1 MFQPERYSAENIR
14 RIQRACCHVFLSDE
28 ALKTVDVCRNNKRIV
43 RYPFLEKLSFE
54 DVRRA
59 YRTNVMS
66 YHPDRHQDKDPE
78 EIAGLVRYLEGI
90 NRSYDYL
97 CAFFGKKR
105 FPETVFTGRGRI
117 IAVGGAKGGIGKSIF
132 AANLA
137 ILLSSRGLRTVLV
150 DLDLGGSD
158 LHIYLGHKHI
168 PAVTINDFLNRKYPC
183 IDQVVTGSEKGP
195 LFIAGNNTEL
205 GAANIPF
212 QRKMRLID
220 SIRKMNTDYI
230 VLDLGG
236 GTDFNS
242 LDFFLSADY
251 GIVLTTLDQTAY
263 VEAYAFIKTAIQRKL
278 TRLFAAE
285 SPFPARKNHK
295 LQGIVAE
302 AARPSDE
309 LSSRTIADLL
319 EAVAAEDPL
328 SLPLIADEILS
339 YSPYLVINRCFDARA
354 AQKVFD
360 SLRSVAR
367 QRLSIDLTP
376 IGWISH
382 HPVIEWST
390 SYAHHPLLG
399 KNPSGMFAKEMRSL
413 LDGLLLT
420 V

>member
-1 MFQPERYSAENIR
+1 MFQPERYTSDEIR
-14 RIQRACCHVFLSDE
+14 KIQRACCHVFLSDE
-28 ALKTVDVCRNNKRIV
+28 ALKSMEVFRDNKRIV

-54 DVRRA
+54 DVKKA

-90 NRSYDYL
+90 NRSYDEL
-97 CAFFGKKR
+97 CSFFGKKR
-105 FPETVFTGRGRI
+105 LPETAFTGRGRI

-137 ILLSSRGLRTVLV
+137 IMLSSCGLKTVLV

-168 PAVTINDFLNRKYPC
+168 PAVTINDFLNRKFSS
-183 IDQVVTGSEKGP
+183 IDQVVTGSGKGP

-212 QRKMRLID
+212 QRKMRLIE

-230 VLDLGG
+230 ILDLGG

-242 LDFFLSADY
+242 LDFFLNADY

-263 VEAYAFIKTAIQRKL
+263 VEAYAFIKTALQRKL
-278 TRLFAAE
+278 TRLFAAD
-285 SPFPARKNHK
+285 SPFPARKNQK
-295 LQGIVAE
+295 LKEIVSE

-309 LSSRTIADLL
+309 QSARTIADLL
-319 EAVAAEDPL
+319 EAVAEEDPL

-339 YSPYLVINRCFDARA
+339 FKPYLLMNRCFDIRS

-376 IGWISH
+376 IGLISH
-382 HPVIEWST
+382 HPAVERST
-390 SYAHHPLLG
+390 SYAHHPLLM
-399 KNPSGMFAKEMRSL
+399 KNPTGMFAKEMRSL
-413 LDGLLLT
+413 LDSLPLT